1 VERELRI
8 IEKKEVN
15 EFCREQGR
23 ARRYPPGI
31 RDTHAT
37 AQSMYAQ
44 EEIGHGVRQGNAS
57 AISNRF
63 NTL

>member
-1 VERELRI
+1 MSSVVSKDRPGDIPLA
-8 IEKKEVN
+8 IE
-15 EFCREQGR
+15 
-23 ARRYPPGI
+23 
-31 RDTHAT
+31 DTHAT

-63 NTL
+63 NKL